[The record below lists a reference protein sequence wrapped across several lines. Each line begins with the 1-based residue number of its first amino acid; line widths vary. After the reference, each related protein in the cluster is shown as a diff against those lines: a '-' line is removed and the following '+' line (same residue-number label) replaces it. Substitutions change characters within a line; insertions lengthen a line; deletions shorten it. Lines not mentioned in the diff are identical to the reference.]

1 MRLSEVIDAYIAMKT
16 SLGMSFDSAR
26 RLLRQFSREI
36 GNPPIGEV
44 QAEAVAAFLRG
55 RGALNATWGL
65 KYRILSGFYKFA
77 ISRGHANSSPL
88 PGNVPKLPPQQSP
101 YVYSVDELH
110 RLLDATSVVHVT
122 STPLQAPMYRTLLI
136 LLYGSGLRIGET
148 LNLTLRD
155 VDVIERI
162 ITVRDTKFFKTRLVP
177 IGPKLAGQLAIH
189 IQRRRQLPLPSGEDS
204 RLFTTKTGQGW
215 PYPHVITLFQKVRR
229 AAGIGS
235 ATGESRLP
243 RIHDIRHTAA
253 VHRVIAWYR
262 TGRDVQLLLPRLATY
277 LGHIDIK
284 STQRYLHMTT
294 DLLQEASQR
303 FAKYAQSE
311 NAS

>member
-1 MRLSEVIDAYIAMKT
+1 MRLSDVIDAYIAMKT
-16 SLGMSFDSAR
+16 SLGMKFDSAR

-36 GNPPIGEV
+36 GNPPIGDV

-65 KYRILSGFYKFA
+65 KYRLLSGFCKFA
-77 ISRGHANSSPL
+77 ISRGHADSSPL
-88 PGNVPKLPPQQSP
+88 PEDVPKLPPQQSP
-101 YVYSVDELH
+101 HVYSMDELR
-110 RLLDATSVVHVT
+110 RLIEATSVVHVS
-122 STPLQAPMYRTLLI
+122 STPLQAPMYRTLLV
-136 LLYGSGLRIGET
+136 LLYGSGLRIGEA
-148 LNLTLRD
+148 LNLTVRD
-155 VDVIERI
+155 VDVIDRI

-177 IGPKLAGQLAIH
+177 IGPKLAGELAAH
-189 IQRRRQLPLPSGEDS
+189 IQRRRQLPLPLGDDS
-204 RLFTTKTGQGW
+204 RLFTTKTGRGW
-215 PYPHVITLFQKVRR
+215 PYPHVITLFQKIRR

-235 ATGESRLP
+235 DTGECRPP

-262 TGRDVQLLLPRLATY
+262 TGRDVQRLLPRLATY

-284 STQRYLHMTT
+284 SSQRYLHMTT

-303 FAKYAQSE
+303 FEKYAQSG

>member
-1 MRLSEVIDAYIAMKT
+1 MKLSEVIDAYIAMKT

-26 RLLRQFSREI
+26 RLLRQFSRET
-36 GNPPIGEV
+36 GNPPIGNV
-44 QAEAVAAFLRG
+44 QAEAVATFLRG

-88 PGNVPKLPPQQSP
+88 PGNVPKLPPQQTP
-101 YVYSVDELH
+101 YVYSIDELR
-110 RLLDATSVVHVT
+110 RLLEATSVVHVT
-122 STPLQAPMYRTLLI
+122 STPLQAPMYRTLLT
-136 LLYGSGLRIGET
+136 LLYGSALRIGEA

-177 IGPKLAGQLAIH
+177 IGPKLSRQLAVY
-189 IQRRRQLPLPSGEDS
+189 IQQRRQLPLLSGDDS
-204 RLFTTKTGQGW
+204 RLFTTKTGRGW

-235 ATGESRLP
+235 ATGECRPP